1 MSPLIVTLPPLKG
14 GNPWDGGVSTTTVE
28 PFSAGANWMFHVPG
42 SLFVAMIAS
51 WIEIPSGPGLAMSA
65 FTDDVSPLIAIVAL
79 VTVIT
84 VPRLRTT
91 GGTITVGGV

>member
-1 MSPLIVTLPPLKG
+1 MM
-14 GNPWDGGVSTTTVE
+14 E

-42 SLFVAMIAS
+42 SLFVAMMAS
-51 WIEIPSGPGLAMSA
+51 WIEIPSGPGLATSA
-65 FTDDVSPLIAIVAL
+65 ATEDVSPFTATVAL

-91 GGTITVGGV
+91 GGMITVGGV